1 MKKLTLTILTCLIF
15 LSPNVVMSETM
26 DDLEKRDG
34 VYYKKSRE
42 VPFTGRV
49 TGQSQGLIKNGKKE
63 GSWQE
68 YNGGGRGHY
77 KNGKRHGFW
86 EIFNDPH
93 AICKDEPRPCFGT
106 LFSSG
111 RYENGKA
118 DGVWTRYYELE
129 EKLYSVGNYK
139 NGKLEGAE
147 TVFYFNGPVKWI
159 SNYKNGKYD
168 GPYFFY
174 DTDGQLKEKGTYR
187 NGERH
192 GLWITYNRGGIVDTK
207 DEKTYK
213 NGIKI
218 SD

>member
-1 MKKLTLTILTCLIF
+1 MKKLTLTLLTCLIF

-26 DDLEKRDG
+26 KDLAKRDG
-34 VYYKKSRE
+34 VYYQKSSE

-49 TGQSQGLIKNGKKE
+49 TGQSQGLI
-63 GSWQE
+63 
-68 YNGGGRGHY
+68 

-139 NGKLEGAE
+139 NGKLEGTE

-213 NGIKI
+213 NGKKI